1 MPSVHRLERA
11 CVCTQAIE
19 TFEPRVEERRA
30 QRGAF
35 WRGADGPAPSPPP
48 APGQAFSAQCRC
60 RLGSLRR
67 QQQACRGNR
76 AAASPGP
83 QPPHQQQLVAL
94 AEAGLLSQGARLDGV
109 DKAPAGVAPKQT
121 ELGDE
126 AVAVERGVLNRQ
138 PGTPHVPHGRDRW
151 PEGSGAGEKTAGEV
165 GGCRQREAAVVR
177 TPAGTLSGGPGWR
190 SRHLSRNWRAAPTRT
205 AQTRS
210 KGPGDTAAVSLAPH
224 APCCVHIGCD
234 GWPPLLAPRQ
244 AQGTAHR
251 VSGSHP
257 RAWAQWDI
265 GVLFLVSTRLCD
277 PRQAPSSLGL
287 RRGQGK

>member
-35 WRGADGPAPSPPP
+35 RRGADGPAPSPPP

-60 RLGSLRR
+60 GLGSLRR

-151 PEGSGAGEKTAGEV
+151 PEGSGAGEKTAGRGWGV
-165 GGCRQREAAVVR
+165 PAAGGSCGQNPRRDTQWGPRLEEQ
-177 TPAGTLSGGPGWR
+177 TP
-190 SRHLSRNWRAAPTRT
+190 
-205 AQTRS
+205 
-210 KGPGDTAAVSLAPH
+210 
-224 APCCVHIGCD
+224 
-234 GWPPLLAPRQ
+234 
-244 AQGTAHR
+244 
-251 VSGSHP
+251 
-257 RAWAQWDI
+257 
-265 GVLFLVSTRLCD
+265 
-277 PRQAPSSLGL
+277 
-287 RRGQGK
+287 